1 MPGWN
6 LKLEEFIFALIKLI
20 KLLGFSLM
28 VILDDGFIHVAY
40 MWQWENATSSFLIKN
55 VRSEILKTMRICI
68 LEE

>member
-28 VILDDGFIHVAY
+28 VILDDGFIHVTY
-40 MWQWENATSSFLIKN
+40 MWQWENATSSFLIKKCAFRDSKN
-55 VRSEILKTMRICI
+55 HENLYT
-68 LEE
+68 